1 MLGRKTEV
9 KVKFE
14 ITIKGINNL
23 PPDFNGKL
31 AYVEWR
37 RGDKKE
43 NCGETQKITIKDKSA
58 IFEET
63 ISFESTLLQH
73 VKSKSFNEK
82 LIEFELKES
91 SQKKKLAN

>member
-23 PPDFNGKL
+23 PPDFNGKF
-31 AYVEWR
+31 AYIEWK

-43 NCGETQKITIKDKSA
+43 NCGETQKVTIKDKSA
-58 IFEET
+58 IFEEL

-73 VKSKSFNEK
+73 VKSKTFNEK
-82 LIEFELKES
+82 IIEFELKET
-91 SQKKKLAN
+91 SQKKKL